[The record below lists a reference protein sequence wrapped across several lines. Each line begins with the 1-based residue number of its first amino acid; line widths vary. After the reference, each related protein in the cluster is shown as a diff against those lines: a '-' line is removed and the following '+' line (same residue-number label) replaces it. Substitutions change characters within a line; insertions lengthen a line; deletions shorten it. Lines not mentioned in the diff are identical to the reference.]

1 MAPDPSRSCVP
12 STTAGADGRSS
23 CRSDGAD
30 LLDRLASDP
39 SAVDADAAVLLD
51 LGDPGTVATLAMT
64 IDEVPEFV
72 GPAAPVAGPP
82 PDWGARPTADE
93 PD

>member
-1 MAPDPSRSCVP
+1 MPL
-12 STTAGADGRSS
+12 GR
-23 CRSDGAD
+23 AD

-39 SAVDADAAVLLD
+39 GAVDGDAAVLLD

-82 PDWGARPTADE
+82 PDWGAAAADE
-93 PD
+93 PDEPD